1 MQSKELQDNCKTKKY
16 GKLRKGDSSMA
27 KDKKGKDEGN
37 EGLNID
43 FGIGKLSLGGL
54 FKGIEN
60 LVDLAAK
67 LKDAGGEINK
77 EGEFDLSHLKKGM
90 KGVFGFS
97 VKTAVGGKPVV
108 ESFGNVKKTPEGPKV
123 EEEREPITDVFD
135 EDKEIRIYAEMPGVD
150 EANIKLD
157 LKEDILDISA
167 QTGDRKYHK
176 EILLPSKVQAD
187 TMSSSYAN
195 GILEIKVKK

>member
-1 MQSKELQDNCKTKKY
+1 
-16 GKLRKGDSSMA
+16 MA
-27 KDKKGKDEGN
+27 KNKKKKDDGS

-60 LVDLAAK
+60 LIDMAAK
-67 LKDAGGEINK
+67 LKEAGGEINK
-77 EGEFDLSHLKKGM
+77 EGEIDLSNLKKGM

-97 VKTAVGGKPVV
+97 VKTAVGGKPIV
-108 ESFGNVKKTPEGPKV
+108 ESFGNVKKTPQGPTV

-135 EDKEIRIYAEMPGVD
+135 EEQEVRIYAEMPGVNQED
-150 EANIKLD
+150 IKLG
-157 LKEDILDISA
+157 LKEDILDIWA

-176 EILLPSKVQAD
+176 EVLLPAKVQAD
-187 TMSSSYAN
+187 TIVSSYNN
-195 GILEIKVKK
+195 GILEIRVKK

>member
-1 MQSKELQDNCKTKKY
+1 
-16 GKLRKGDSSMA
+16 MA
-27 KDKKGKDEGN
+27 KDKSKKDEGPDM
-37 EGLNID
+37 D

-77 EGEFDLSHLKKGM
+77 EGEIDLSNLKEGM

-97 VKTAVGGKPVV
+97 VKTAVGGTPVV
-108 ESFGNVKKTPEGPKV
+108 ESFGNVKKTPKGPKV

-135 EDKEIRIYAEMPGVD
+135 EDQEIRIYAEMPGVNQED
-150 EANIKLD
+150 IKLD

-176 EILLPSKVQAD
+176 EILLPSKVQAE
-187 TMSSSYAN
+187 TMTSSYAN